1 GETLYAVGDW
11 GQSDAWKRGSG
22 VRLAKSGNMYTGTAK
37 VDKGHAMAFRL
48 IKVDASGRTTWDP
61 STDRKS
67 TADRTKSLGVAW
79 NVSTVNEDGVPP
91 VSLSITG
98 AGVKDGELSL
108 SAGSLAQLSV
118 AGSSSKADMWWSDG
132 AAVAVSGTG
141 NVYAVQAGTAK
152 VSAKVDGKTVSV
164 TVTVK

>member
-1 GETLYAVGDW
+1 
-11 GQSDAWKRGSG
+11 
-22 VRLAKSGNMYTGTAK
+22 M
-37 VDKGHAMAFRL
+37 
-48 IKVDASGRTTWDP
+48 
-61 STDRKS
+61 
-67 TADRTKSLGVAW
+67 AW

-164 TVTVK
+164 TVTTWLMSLIDMRWLISLFFGSWSPHLHCRL